1 MSARIIVSQ
10 TLIITAHVEVKDE
23 NLLHWLENET
33 NLFDY
38 LTPEREKNPE
48 INVEVTSMDRGYDFD
63 IQSIEKSD
71 GSEWKWNG
79 EQLAKA

>member
-10 TLIITAHVEVKDE
+10 TLIITAHVEVKDK
-23 NLLHWLENET
+23 NLLHWLENEV

-38 LTPEREKNPE
+38 LMPEREKNPE
-48 INVEVTSMDRGYDFD
+48 INVEVTSMDHCYDFD

-71 GSEWKWNG
+71 GSEWKWDG
-79 EQLAKA
+79 EQLTKA

>member
-23 NLLHWLENET
+23 NLLHWLENEA

-38 LTPEREKNPE
+38 LMPEREKNSE
-48 INVEVTSMDRGYDFD
+48 INVEVTSMDHCYDFD
-63 IQSIEKSD
+63 VQSIEKSD
-71 GSEWKWNG
+71 GSEWKWDG
-79 EQLAKA
+79 EQLTKA

>member
-23 NLLHWLENET
+23 NLLHWLENEA

-38 LTPEREKNPE
+38 LMPEREKNSE
-48 INVEVTSMDRGYDFD
+48 INVEVTSMDHCYDFD

-71 GSEWKWNG
+71 GSEWKWDG
-79 EQLAKA
+79 EQLTKA

>member
-1 MSARIIVSQ
+1 MSARIVVSQ

-23 NLLHWLENET
+23 NLLHWLGNET

-38 LTPEREKNPE
+38 LTPDRDKTPE
-48 INVEVTSMDRGYDFD
+48 INVEVTSMDYCYDFD

-79 EQLAKA
+79 EQLTKA

>member
-1 MSARIIVSQ
+1 MSSRIVVSQ

-23 NLLHWLENET
+23 NLLHWLETEA

-38 LTPEREKNPE
+38 LTPEREKNSE
-48 INVEVTSMDRGYDFD
+48 INVEVTSMDHCYDFD

-71 GSEWKWNG
+71 GSEWKWDG
-79 EQLAKA
+79 EKLAKA